1 MITNGPSLSC
11 SEQHTL
17 KLCRSNPNQDAWDS
31 STIISR
37 HSKAIMRHHVSGDT
51 VDAESVDL
59 AALSAIVLTD
69 LSGVGLANLICY
81 P

>member
-1 MITNGPSLSC
+1 
-11 SEQHTL
+11 
-17 KLCRSNPNQDAWDS
+17 
-31 STIISR
+31 
-37 HSKAIMRHHVSGDT
+37 MRHHVSGDT